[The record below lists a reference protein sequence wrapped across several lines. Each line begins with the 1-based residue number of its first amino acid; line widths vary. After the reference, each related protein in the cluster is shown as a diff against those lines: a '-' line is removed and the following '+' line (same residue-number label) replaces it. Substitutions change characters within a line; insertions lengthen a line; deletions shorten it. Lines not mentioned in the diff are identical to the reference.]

1 MSLIGQNGTFKEFHG
16 QSDEARTYEEAK
28 LLNQESIFELLKAN
42 CEETVTS
49 LSQFPDPYLFK
60 GMKEA
65 VELYLWAVKNG
76 KRILHVCDSDC
87 DGVGTFIVNT
97 DWYKNF
103 GYMNVEF
110 LIVKR
115 HEGYGFIPKHITERQ
130 HKPDLVI
137 TSDNGITAH
146 AAVELCK
153 KLGIFTIITDHHQ
166 VNHLGVPDATAV
178 IDPHQPGCMF
188 PYKDING
195 TFVLWYFFKAVADKL
210 LLGFKDYWYDM
221 LSAELCLTT
230 IADVMPLK
238 HINRFI
244 VKDALPKFFYS
255 NKAWVKAFMD
265 SKKEVS
271 AEDLS
276 FGLIPSINAAARLAD
291 AVDAA
296 NFLYSKDFRTANDWL
311 TYLRRLNDNRKE
323 RQELLDKEIGTSYS
337 GFVEQPFILIPG
349 RGEKFHKGILGP
361 CSGRVAEKF
370 NKPTIVMTMSHD
382 GKYFSGSGR
391 SVGSIDLLGIVKNSK
406 YVDLNK
412 SGGHKAACG
421 VTVPT
426 ENLEPFWKD
435 LQLATMNLPK
445 EAFRPKIEAMGK
457 LPINKIDTD
466 LYELIRSFEPF
477 GEGFQ
482 KPAFLAEGIFKEVK
496 FIGKLKNHMKGFVE
510 DGLGARVPFMW
521 FFFNDNISSGEK
533 RRFMYSVAKDD
544 FASDKTGELELCIHI
559 KSLISNI

>member
-1 MSLIGQNGTFKEFHG
+1 MSHVITDYAGETEESKVFNSLPLVTEEF
-16 QSDEARTYEEAK
+16 
-28 LLNQESIFELLKAN
+28 LNNYLAGK

-65 VELYLWAVKNG
+65 VDIYLWAVKND

-97 DWYKNF
+97 DWYKYF
-103 GYMNVEF
+103 GYKNVEF
-110 LIVKR
+110 IIVKR
-115 HEGYGFIPKHITERQ
+115 HEGYGFIPKHITERTI
-130 HKPDLVI
+130 KPDLII

-146 AAVELCK
+146 AAVDLATE
-153 KLGIFTIITDHHQ
+153 LGIYTIITDHHQ
-166 VNHLGVPDATAV
+166 LNHLGLPKATAV
-178 IDPHQPGCMF
+178 VDPHQPGCTF

-210 LLGFKDYWYDM
+210 CLNFKDYWYDM

-244 VKDALPKFFYS
+244 VKDALPKFFTS
-255 NKAWVKAFMD
+255 PKPWVKAFMD
-265 SKKEVS
+265 DKKELS
-271 AEDLS
+271 SEDLS

-296 NFLYSKDFRTANDWL
+296 NFLYSPDFRTANNWL
-311 TYLRRLNDNRKE
+311 IYLRRLNDNRKE
-323 RQELLDKEIGTSYS
+323 RQELLDKEIVTNYES
-337 GFVEQPFILIPG
+337 FVTQPFILIPG
-349 RGEKFHKGILGP
+349 MGEKFHKGILGP

-370 NKPTIVMTMSHD
+370 NKPTIVMTLSHD
-382 GKYFSGSGR
+382 GKHYSGSGR

-426 ENLEPFWKD
+426 ENLSYFWKD
-435 LQLATMNLPK
+435 LQEVTQDLPI
-445 EAFRPKIEAMGK
+445 EAFRPKIEAMGR

-466 LYELIRSFEPF
+466 IYELIKSYEPF
-477 GEGFQ
+477 GEAFQ
-482 KPAFLAEGIFKEVK
+482 KPAFVDEGLFKEVK
-496 FIGKLKNHMKGFVE
+496 FIGKLQNHMKGRIE
-510 DGLGARVPFMW
+510 DATGASIPFLW
-521 FFFNDNISSGEK
+521 FFFNTPIKKGEK
-533 RRFMYSVAKDD
+533 RRFLYVIAKDD
-544 FASDKTGELELCIHI
+544 FASEKSGELELCIHI
-559 KSLISNI
+559 KSIISNI